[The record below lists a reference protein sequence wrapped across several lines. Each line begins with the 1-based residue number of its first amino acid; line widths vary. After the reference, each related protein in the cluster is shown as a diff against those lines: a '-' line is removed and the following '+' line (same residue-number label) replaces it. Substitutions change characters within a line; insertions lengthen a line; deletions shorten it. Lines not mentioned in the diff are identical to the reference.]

1 MYIISDCEFVFLSVL
16 SPFFLT
22 TQRNQKNRPR
32 ERKKNR
38 KHKSSVLG
46 KKTNKQKRRE
56 TKKKL
61 TDTYKKT
68 DDMREA
74 HVFVERSQRPRRNR
88 LCLYLNL
95 LCFCG
100 IHNELVNK
108 ELEIISRSIFGLFV
122 FLTLDSKKKKHS
134 PLQKKKRV
142 KAQRERAGEKKI

>member
-74 HVFVERSQRPRRNR
+74 HVFVERSQRPRQITGSV
-88 LCLYLNL
+88 Y
-95 LCFCG
+95 
-100 IHNELVNK
+100 V
-108 ELEIISRSIFGLFV
+108 
-122 FLTLDSKKKKHS
+122 
-134 PLQKKKRV
+134 
-142 KAQRERAGEKKI
+142 